1 MPASLNAKSR
11 DDGTPP
17 DRKRR
22 VGEPLR
28 FTRLD
33 PLPQDQGW
41 LTELSVVIPSYRSA
55 GTIGRTIDSAIAEG
69 VAPENI
75 IVVEDGVFDDTAGV
89 VRACQGVRLISLATN
104 RGAPAARNV
113 GLDAVATRYVMF
125 LDADDYVENGL
136 LRGLVHT
143 LEQERSDI
151 AIGPWRYDG
160 EGRRRGVA
168 RVPEKLTNDEWICR
182 WVQPVF
188 FPPCCVVWRTDSVRR
203 IGGWDQQLRT
213 NDDGEVMIRAF
224 LQGLAVSVSSSGN
237 GVYWQ
242 HPSPYRVSI
251 AKIDDLLHATEVV
264 FRQLETWA
272 RSDARESNR
281 TALGRYC
288 CLTAWNAF
296 ASGRNEIGMQWRSR
310 AKAYGFHAKGYSRTT
325 TLLAALLGIR
335 LSSKIKD
342 RFLRPGAFY
351 KAISQR
357 WGVAR

>member
-1 MPASLNAKSR
+1 V
-11 DDGTPP
+11 D
-17 DRKRR
+17 
-22 VGEPLR
+22 
-28 FTRLD
+28 
-33 PLPQDQGW
+33 
-41 LTELSVVIPSYRSA
+41 LSVVIPAYRSA
-55 GTIGRTIDSAIAEG
+55 RTIRRAIDSAVVEG

-75 IVVEDGVFDDTAGV
+75 LVVEDGVFDDTASV
-89 VRACQGVRLISLATN
+89 VRACPGVRLISLAEN

-113 GLDAVATRYVMF
+113 GLDAGATGYVMF

-168 RVPEKLTNDEWICR
+168 RVPEKLSNDEWICR
-182 WVQPVF
+182 WVRPVF

-213 NDDGEVMIRAF
+213 NDDGEIMIRAF
-224 LQGLAVSVSSSGN
+224 LQGLAVSVSSRGN

-264 FRQLETWA
+264 FRQLESWA
-272 RSDARESNR
+272 RNDGDGAPASNR

-296 ASGRNEIGMQWRSR
+296 ASGRDEVGMRWQSR
-310 AKAYGFHAKGYSRTT
+310 ARAYGFHARGYSRMTS
-325 TLLAALLGIR
+325 LLAALLGIR
-335 LSSKIKD
+335 LSSKLKD

-351 KAISQR
+351 RAISQR

>member
-1 MPASLNAKSR
+1 M
-11 DDGTPP
+11 D
-17 DRKRR
+17 
-22 VGEPLR
+22 
-28 FTRLD
+28 
-33 PLPQDQGW
+33 
-41 LTELSVVIPSYRSA
+41 LSVVIPSYRSA
-55 GTIGRTIDSAIAEG
+55 RTIDRTIESAIAEG
-69 VAPENI
+69 VAPENV
-75 IVVEDGVFDDTAGV
+75 IVVEDGVFDDTASV
-89 VRACQGVRLISLATN
+89 VRARKGVRLISLETN

-113 GLDAVATRYVMF
+113 GLDAVTTRYVMF

-136 LRGLVHT
+136 LRGLVQA

-160 EGRRRGVA
+160 EGRRRGMA

-182 WVQPVF
+182 WVRPVF
-188 FPPCCVVWRTDSVRR
+188 FPPCCVVWKTDSVRR

-224 LQGLAVSVSSSGN
+224 LNGLNVSVSSCGN

-264 FRQLETWA
+264 FRQLEAWA
-272 RSDARESNR
+272 RADARGGARESNR
-281 TALGRYC
+281 NALGRYC

-296 ASGRNEIGMQWRSR
+296 ASGRDEVGMRWRSR
-310 AKAYGFHAKGYSRTT
+310 AKAYGFHARGYSRTT
-325 TLLAALLGIR
+325 SVLAALLGIR